1 MYTCVCVLYVYR
13 VYIVCAFGCVYVYI
27 HYIHMFL
34 EFMYSRYRKPCPHI
48 HVLCKYTSYIEHSKS
63 FCQNNCCDSRFCAGA
78 DLHFV
83 L

>member
-1 MYTCVCVLYVYR
+1 
-13 VYIVCAFGCVYVYI
+13 
-27 HYIHMFL
+27 MFL